1 MKKRSLL
8 FGIML
13 VLILSLVFVGCSQGI
28 AAPAWKDGTY
38 SGKAE
43 GVHGDIEVN
52 VEISK
57 GKIAKVN
64 IASENETEGVSDL
77 ALEQIPTAIVEK
89 QSVEVETVA
98 GATVSSKAIIA
109 AVEAA
114 LSQAK

>member
-8 FGIML
+8 LGVALI
-13 VLILSLVFVGCSQGI
+13 LILSLSFVGCSKSP
-28 AAPAWKDGTY
+28 AVSAWKDGTY

-43 GVHGDIEVN
+43 GVHGDIEVK
-52 VEISK
+52 VEING
-57 GKIAKVN
+57 GKIAKVD

-77 ALEQIPTAIVEK
+77 ALEQVPTAIIEK

-98 GATVSSKAIIA
+98 GATVSSKAIIT
-109 AVEAA
+109 AVKAA